1 MESCYNFVKLTLV
14 KLMLS
19 YGSPKPARGCEMEI
33 LSLTESGGGT
43 QGGKGWVQ
51 PRAGRPGALD
61 FVRVTSTVLWIS
73 RLKLDWSI

>member
-19 YGSPKPARGCEMEI
+19 YGSPKPARGCEIET
-33 LSLTESGGGT
+33 LSLTESGEGT

-51 PRAGRPGALD
+51 PRAG
-61 FVRVTSTVLWIS
+61 
-73 RLKLDWSI
+73 